1 MRKISYCSKGGYI
14 LQLAFNFY
22 LVSMCTLV
30 FIIILSKRK
39 YEILPREW
47 WYLLYR
53 LKLFWNINLT
63 STDKTV
69 FWMKPLYSLFQIRL
83 WSNTAFFFSFF
94 SFFFFFFVKKDFFFL
109 FFFFCFF
116 FFCILK
122 KNFYNKNFFFFFF
135 FFFFL
140 MVNKDYLYRCLRAG
154 FNLLVKTWPSPN
166 YSLLL
171 LSLYFILRFT
181 WDNTAA

>member
-1 MRKISYCSKGGYI
+1 MDSNEIPHFQGFWLRYEYIKYSFYIFFKMRKISYCSKGGYI

-22 LVSMCTLV
+22 LVSMCILV

-39 YEILPREW
+39 YEILSREW

-94 SFFFFFFVKKDFFFL
+94 SFFFFF
-109 FFFFCFF
+109 
-116 FFCILK
+116 
-122 KNFYNKNFFFFFF
+122 
-135 FFFFL
+135 
-140 MVNKDYLYRCLRAG
+140 MVNKDFLYRCLRTG